1 MWWSLSLRLGPL
13 RVSRLW
19 LTAAPCITSARSC
32 RGEKVLIAANLHN
45 SVALMPH
52 YSLQLLA
59 LLAVRPPG
67 STFLSVYE
75 SGSSDATGAPD
86 GSCTAESLPSRV

>member
-1 MWWSLSLRLGPL
+1 MESTLIVRVGGGTCHQQSPSLRLQLMSG
-13 RVSRLW
+13 LW
-19 LTAAPCITSARSC
+19 LTVTPCITFTSAC

-67 STFLSVYE
+67 SVFLSIYE
-75 SGSSDATGAPD
+75 SGSSDATGAQ
-86 GSCTAESLPSRV
+86 